1 MIYQLQKTDFYK
13 VQGLIKN
20 SNHELSIKAVISG
33 TSPGEI
39 YVDNLGNPLSTLI
52 KTTEC
57 NVVAGKADNEL
68 FNLGVREE
76 LDFFDQVTCDDE
88 EWEDIIH
95 EIHKNIALRKYVRR
109 YYELNQ
115 LKFTHFLER
124 LDDQY
129 TLEYVNL
136 GNLSNLDF
144 ENSDKIRD
152 WIKIENISTFKN
164 YCLGAYVRTGKEI
177 ISMSIV
183 DCIVD
188 DRIEIGVKTEKEY
201 QKRGLGSIATAAAV
215 SSSISKGIK
224 KIGWHCVDTNI
235 GSIKTAERV
244 GFRLIKKYS
253 SFTPY
258 PPIEND
264 TDLSKEQW
272 SEWATYYSEMNK
284 IQPDYFWLAAE
295 CWAKAEKMEEA
306 INNIMKLIETGQMWF
321 VEYLPNIEAFK
332 AFEDKKEW
340 QKLLSMINNKNS

>member
-1 MIYQLQKTDFYK
+1 MIYQLQKSDFYK
-13 VQGLIKN
+13 VQGLLMN
-20 SNHELSIKAVISG
+20 SNHELSIKALING

-39 YVDNLGNPLSTLI
+39 YVDNLEKPLSALI

-68 FNLGVREE
+68 FNLGVKEE

-88 EWEDIIH
+88 GWEDRIH

-115 LKFTHFLER
+115 PKFAHFLKN
-124 LDDQY
+124 LDHQY
-129 TLEYVNL
+129 TLEYVNVD
-136 GNLSNLDF
+136 NLNNIDF
-144 ENSDKIRD
+144 DNSDKIRD
-152 WIKIENISTFKN
+152 WIKLEDIGKFKD
-164 YCLGAYVRTGKEI
+164 YCLGAYVRTDNEI
-177 ISMSIV
+177 VSMSMV

-201 QKRGLGSIATAAAV
+201 QRRGLGFIATAATV
-215 SSSISKGIK
+215 SSSISKGIQ

-235 GSIKTAERV
+235 GSIKTAEKV
-244 GFRLIKKYS
+244 GFTLIKKYS

-284 IQPDYFWLAAE
+284 IQPNYFWLAAE

-306 INNIMKLIETGQMWF
+306 INNIMRLIETGQMWF
-321 VEYLPNIEAFK
+321 VEYLPKIEAFK

-340 QKLLSMINNKNS
+340 QKLLSLINR